1 MSWNGVLAPGSVIWP
16 LLRPGPHSRDPG
28 SLMLLDGQVCLYPPC
43 VVPPLN
49 LGVFW
54 VRPRILW
61 MHQSHPLSPH
71 RLSSPE
77 DRKVLQ
83 ALLKKC
89 PPDGT
94 VAPEMLC
101 KPAYAVSLSALKGQK
116 KKKNSRRLRNQQS
129 PQMGLTVLGC
139 WGKWYLKSGF
149 LMVVGIYL

>member
-116 KKKNSRRLRNQQS
+116 KKKKFPKTQEPTKS
-129 PQMGLTVLGC
+129 PDGVNCTGMLGE
-139 WGKWYLKSGF
+139 
-149 LMVVGIYL
+149 VVS